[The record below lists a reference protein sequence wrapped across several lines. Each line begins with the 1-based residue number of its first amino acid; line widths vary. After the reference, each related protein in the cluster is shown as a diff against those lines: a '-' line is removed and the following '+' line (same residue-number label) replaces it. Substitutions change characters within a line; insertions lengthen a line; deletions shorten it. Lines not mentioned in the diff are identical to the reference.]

1 MLSLMKT
8 LRSPQQVKII
18 EDIRLVKYGH
28 TCSLGDQ
35 HRLQLP
41 FDHSTL
47 RVGLV
52 MIDVPPYELV
62 F

>member
-1 MLSLMKT
+1 MGIHVLWVLSIDC
-8 LRSPQQVKII
+8 R
-18 EDIRLVKYGH
+18 
-28 TCSLGDQ
+28 
-35 HRLQLP
+35 LP

-52 MIDVPPYELV
+52 MIDVPPHELV